1 MDGIEQNKGE
11 RKPAVR
17 VIALLLLIFAFV
29 PLLTSTAWVVKGVR
43 DVTTADELA
52 AFDFS
57 AGVGRIRRVL
67 FDFYPGKLYS
77 PEELETGGIPAADPN
92 EADRKTVSCAT
103 CRLVLRL
110 KAGQVYGLNG
120 DSATYAQKL
129 WVDGK
134 LLSQVG
140 TVSETADGFVPKTCN
155 YTVYFTAGEEP
166 TVIVMQRS
174 NFVHAYADFFEVVL
188 GPADQITALANG
200 RLLRV
205 ELVFGAM
212 VTASAFFL
220 SAFLFF
226 RSRRELLYF
235 SAACILIAVRSAFV
249 SPKPVM
255 ILIPNLNWYLG
266 HKIEC
271 CSLLAAA
278 LFLLLFYNTV
288 FRGAVPRWLRL
299 AGYGL
304 LGAAVCLYALLPSR
318 LYSRVTRQVLYTVG
332 LYFLAYLAALLTGVF
347 RRGSA
352 VRTPGNLI
360 ILLGGCVS
368 ICLGLLDALRYRHAA
383 DINLMQTGLLIL
395 IYVVMLG
402 IMLRIRETELALA
415 EASKREEAILERNR
429 ELRQLDN
436 IRTGFLADIS
446 HEMRTPLTVMSS
458 YAGLTKMQIKGG
470 KVDADTLDN
479 LDIIQHEAV
488 RLGSMTEQIKLSS
501 IKREQQMQETD
512 CDLNQM
518 LVEVSRFCGPICVK
532 NENRIELSLSP
543 RPVRVC
549 VIEDTIFQVLYNLI
563 TNANRHSR
571 NSAITLFDEAAEG
584 YAQVR
589 VTDRGSGMDKATAAH
604 AFDRGFSRDGSSGL
618 GLPLCRIIVEEHGG
632 TIKISSVP
640 GKGTEILFT
649 IPLAEE
655 EDHDKSADS
664 GH

>member
-1 MDGIEQNKGE
+1 MK
-11 RKPAVR
+11 RKR
-17 VIALLLLIFAFV
+17 EKRREALELTVMLLLIFAFV
-29 PLLTSTAWVVKGVR
+29 PLLTSTAWVVK
-43 DVTTADELA
+43 DVQNVSTTEELA

-57 AGVGRIRRVL
+57 AGVGRIQRTL

-77 PEELETGGIPAADPN
+77 PEELEGGGISPSDPHAAN
-92 EADRKTVSCAT
+92 RKTVSCAT
-103 CRLVLRL
+103 CRLVLHL

-120 DSATYAQKL
+120 DSATYAFKM

-155 YTVYFTAGEEP
+155 YTVYFTAGEGP

-174 NFVHAYADFFEVVL
+174 NFAHAYADFFEVIL
-188 GPADQITALANG
+188 GPADKITALANS

-212 VTASAFFL
+212 MTASVFFLAAFF
-220 SAFLFF
+220 FF
-226 RSRRELLYF
+226 RDKKELLYF
-235 SAACILIAVRSAFV
+235 SAVCILLAVRSSFV

-255 ILIPNLNWYLG
+255 VLFPNLNWYFG
-266 HKIEC
+266 HKLEC

-278 LFLLLFYNTV
+278 VFLLLFCNTV
-288 FRGAVPRWLRL
+288 FKGAVPRWLRL

-304 LGAAVCLYALLPSR
+304 TGAAICLYALLPSQI
-318 LYSRVTRQVLYTVG
+318 YSRLTGSANLVIAG
-332 LYFLAYLAALLTGVF
+332 YFLVYLAVLLIGVL
-347 RRGSA
+347 RRRA
-352 VRTPGNLI
+352 VARNPGNLI
-360 ILLGGCVS
+360 ILLGGGVS
-368 ICLGLLDALRYRHAA
+368 ICFGLMDVLRYRRAA

-395 IYVVMLG
+395 IYAVMLG
-402 IMLRIRETELALA
+402 IMLRMRETERALM
-415 EASKREEAILERNR
+415 EASEREEVILERNR

-458 YAGLTKMQIKGG
+458 YAGLTKMQIKSG
-470 KVDADTLDN
+470 KVDAETLDN

-488 RLGSMTEQIKLSS
+488 RLGAMTEQIKLSS
-501 IKREQQMQETD
+501 VRREQQTLETN
-512 CDLNQM
+512 CDLNEM
-518 LVEVSRFCGPICVK
+518 LTQVSRFCAPICVK
-532 NENRIELSLSP
+532 NENRIELRLAP
-543 RPVRVC
+543 APVRVC
-549 VIEDTIFQVLYNLI
+549 VVEDTIFQVLYNLI

-571 NSAITLFDEAAEG
+571 GSAIRLSDAAADG
-584 YAQVR
+584 FAQVR
-589 VTDRGSGMDKATAAH
+589 VTDRGSGMDGETLAH
-604 AFDRGFSRDGSSGL
+604 VFDRGYSRDGSSGL
-618 GLPLCRIIVEEHGG
+618 GLPLCKIIVEEHGG

-640 GKGTEILFT
+640 GKGTDILFT

-655 EDHDKSADS
+655 GDHDESTDS

>member
-1 MDGIEQNKGE
+1 VGSIEQNKAK
-11 RKPAVR
+11 RQSVIR
-17 VIALLLLIFAFV
+17 VIALLLFIFVVV
-29 PLLTSTAWVVKGVR
+29 PFLTSTAWVVKSVQN
-43 DVTTADELA
+43 VTTADELA

-57 AGVGRIRRVL
+57 ANIGRIQRVL

-77 PEELETGGIPAADPN
+77 PEELENGSILSSDPY

-103 CRLVLRL
+103 CRVVLHL

-120 DSATYAQKL
+120 DSATYAFKM
-129 WVDGK
+129 WVNGK

-155 YTVYFTAGEEP
+155 YTAYFTAEDGP

-174 NFVHAYADFFEVVL
+174 NYVHAYADFFEVIL
-188 GPADQITALANG
+188 GPADQITALSNG

-205 ELVFGAM
+205 ELVLGAM
-212 VTASAFFL
+212 MTASVFFL
-220 SAFLFF
+220 AAFLFF
-226 RSRRELLYF
+226 RDRKELLYF
-235 SAACILIAVRSAFV
+235 SVACIMLAVRSSFV
-249 SPKPVM
+249 APKPVM
-255 ILIPNLNWYLG
+255 VLIPNLNWYLG

-278 LFLLLFYNTV
+278 LFLLLFYNAV
-288 FRGAVPRWLRL
+288 FKGAVPRWLRSL
-299 AGYGL
+299 GYGL
-304 LGAAVCLYALLPSR
+304 VGAAICLYALLPSR
-318 LYSRVTRQVLYTVG
+318 IYSRVTKQALYTIG
-332 LYFLAYLAALLTGVF
+332 LYFLVYLAALLIGVF
-347 RRGSA
+347 RRRSA
-352 VRTPGNLI
+352 ARTPGNMI
-360 ILLGGCVS
+360 VLLGGGIS
-368 ICLGLLDALRYRHAA
+368 ICFGLLDVLRYRHVA
-383 DINLMQTGLLIL
+383 DINLMQTGLLVL

-402 IMLRIRETELALA
+402 IMLRMRETELALA
-415 EASKREEAILERNR
+415 EASKREETILERNR

-458 YAGLTKMQIKGG
+458 YAGLTKMQIKGS
-470 KVDADTLDN
+470 KVDAGTLDN

-501 IKREQQMQETD
+501 VKREQQKQETD

-518 LVEVSRFCGPICVK
+518 LVEVSRFCDPICVK
-532 NENRIELSLSP
+532 NGNHIELALSP
-543 RPVRVC
+543 RPVWVC

-563 TNANRHSR
+563 TNANRHSQ
-571 NSAITLFDEAAEG
+571 NSSITLSDKAEAKF
-584 YAQVR
+584 AQIR
-589 VTDRGSGMDKATAAH
+589 VIDCGSGMDEATVAR

-618 GLPLCRIIVEEHGG
+618 GLPLCKIIVEEHGG
-632 TIKISSVP
+632 TIKVSSVP

-649 IPLAEE
+649 IPLEE
-655 EDHDKSADS
+655 EGNHDESTDS

>member
-1 MDGIEQNKGE
+1 MSGTGADKAK
-11 RKPAVR
+11 RRSAVR
-17 VIALLLLIFAFV
+17 LAALLLLIFTVV
-29 PLLTSTAWVVKGVR
+29 PLLSSTAWVVKDVQ

-52 AFDFS
+52 SFDFS
-57 AGVGRIRRVL
+57 SGLGRLQRKL
-67 FDFYPGKLYS
+67 FSFYPGRLYS
-77 PEELETGGIPAADPN
+77 PEELETGAIPAGDPN
-92 EADRKTVSCAT
+92 AADRKTVSCAT
-103 CRLVLRL
+103 CRLVLHL

-134 LLSQVG
+134 LLSEVG

-155 YTVYFTAGEEP
+155 YTVYFTAGEGP
-166 TVIVMQRS
+166 TVIVVQRS
-174 NFVHAYADFFEVVL
+174 NFVHSYGDFFEIIL
-188 GPADQITALANG
+188 GPSDQISAFTNG

-212 VTASAFFL
+212 VTASVFFLAAFF
-220 SAFLFF
+220 FF
-226 RSRRELLYF
+226 RSRKELLYF
-235 SAACILIAVRSAFV
+235 SAVCILIAVRSAFV

-255 ILIPNLNWYLG
+255 ILIPDLNWYLG

-288 FRGAVPRWLRL
+288 FRGVVPKPVQYL
-299 AGYGL
+299 GHGL
-304 LGAAVCLYALLPSR
+304 TGTAFFLYLLLPSR
-318 LYSRVTRQVLYTVG
+318 IYSRMTGWVDDIIAA
-332 LYFLAYLAALLTGVF
+332 YFLVFLVFLLIGVF
-347 RRGSA
+347 RRRA
-352 VRTPGNLI
+352 TIRTPGNMI
-360 ILLGGCVS
+360 VLLGGGIS
-368 ICLGLLDALRYRHAA
+368 IGLGLLDVLRYRRAA

-395 IYVVMLG
+395 VYVVMLG
-402 IMLRIRETELALA
+402 VMLRMRETELALA
-415 EASKREEAILERNR
+415 EASKREEVILERNR

-470 KVDADTLDN
+470 KVDTGTLEN

-488 RLGSMTEQIKLSS
+488 RLGAMTEQIKISS
-501 IKREQQMQETD
+501 VRREQQHQETL
-512 CDLNQM
+512 CDMNRM
-518 LVEVSRFCGPICVK
+518 LEDVSRFCAPICAK
-532 NENRIELSLSP
+532 NDNRIELKLSP
-543 RPVRVC
+543 APVRVR

-571 NSAITLFDEAAEG
+571 GSAILLAAAAANG
-584 YAQVR
+584 FAQVR
-589 VTDRGSGMDKATAAH
+589 VTDHGTGMDEATLAS

-618 GLPLCRIIVEEHGG
+618 GLPLCKIIVEEHGG
-632 TIKISSVP
+632 TIKIDSAL

-649 IPLAEE
+649 LPLAEE
-655 EDHDKSADS
+655 DNHEKPADP
-664 GH
+664 GR